1 VVWVSFY
8 IFQKLIIFRGKQ
20 KLGPKS
26 NLFAL
31 LRLVVRK
38 DVTTIQVYGDLKLV
52 IDWMID
58 NVHLSH
64 LDLL

>member
-1 VVWVSFY
+1 MGSGSKNLAEFSA
-8 IFQKLIIFRGKQ
+8 LI
-20 KLGPKS
+20 
-26 NLFAL
+26 AL

-52 IDWMID
+52 IDWMMD